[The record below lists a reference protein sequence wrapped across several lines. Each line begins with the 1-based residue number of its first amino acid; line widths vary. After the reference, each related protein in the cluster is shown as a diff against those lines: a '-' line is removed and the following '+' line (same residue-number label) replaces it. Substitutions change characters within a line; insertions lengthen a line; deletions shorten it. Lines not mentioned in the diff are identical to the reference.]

1 MRGNRLALLFAALV
15 LACCQATGDA
25 TSGVGA
31 TPGSQAAYPAVTGL
45 DLRGL
50 RPAGSQADSH
60 PIRYSLSAPA
70 LVRVRIV
77 DRNTPG
83 IILRTLVDWEPRPA
97 GEQCELWDGLDDH
110 GEPASSTNVSVLVR
124 AEPPRDLPD
133 DVRRALSELRHPEE
147 KHFLHPADRCSDL
160 NVRIEQPA
168 DGATV
173 SGVITVAASL
183 AGNAGMPDG
192 EYHVMVYLDGRD
204 AWDGRVPSP
213 SFSQEFDTR
222 SVPDGEHLLAVSFN
236 DLHDHAGTDWATIV
250 VDNHGSGAG

>member
-1 MRGNRLALLFAALV
+1 MRGNRLALLLAALV
-15 LACCQATGDA
+15 LVCCRATGDA
-25 TSGVGA
+25 TSAVGT
-31 TPGSQAAYPAVTGL
+31 TPRSAAYPAVTGL

-50 RPAGSQADSH
+50 RSVDSQAGSY

-83 IILRTLVDWEPRPA
+83 IILRTLVDWGPRPA

-110 GEPASSTNVSVLVR
+110 GEPASPTGVSVLVR

-133 DVRRALSELRHPEE
+133 DVRQALSQLRHPEE
-147 KHFLHPADRCSDL
+147 KHFLHPTDLCSDL
-160 NVRIEQPA
+160 NVRIEEPA

-173 SGVITVAASL
+173 SGVIRVAASL
-183 AGNAGMPDG
+183 AGNAGIPDG

-222 SVPDGEHLLAVSFN
+222 NVPDGEHLLAVTFN
-236 DLHDHAGTDWATIV
+236 DLHDHAGSDWVTLI
-250 VDNHGSGAG
+250 VDNRSSDTN